1 MKSLWRSPSPRNYKS
16 VRRTESQCI
25 PGVWLTIRKMSFD
38 RRIDLARRIREVASR
53 GDYLDAG
60 KNPGEKV
67 AAALLAA
74 EVDRIYFDWGLVNVE
89 GLVVDGEPAT
99 PARLLASGPEDL
111 VREALS
117 LIKAE
122 CGLTEEEQKN

>member
-1 MKSLWRSPSPRNYKS
+1 
-16 VRRTESQCI
+16 
-25 PGVWLTIRKMSFD
+25 MSFD

-53 GDYLDAG
+53 ADYLDAG

-74 EVDRIYFDWGLVNVE
+74 EVDRIYFDWGLVSVE